1 MKLMLNHVNEDGLIC
16 TNDKEEKKIVSYE
29 QLTNSNSSEVGY
41 YGWKLVTCILRKV
54 SMWVD
59 HSSLS

>member
-1 MKLMLNHVNEDGLIC
+1 MIKRR
-16 TNDKEEKKIVSYE
+16 KKIVSYK
-29 QLTNSNSSEVGY
+29 QLTNSNSLEVGY
-41 YGWKLVTCILRKV
+41 CGWKLVTCILRKV